1 MGKLPA
7 VEGRSTLQNRQQR
20 FGKRQIGAGQ
30 QPVGS
35 VQRRGHGQVEL
46 FLTRRIAILQPG
58 EQRPAFTG
66 GKVHPMNGIDDLAVF
81 SHQHQIALSAHQLAD
96 QTERGTVAQLVGGL
110 KVQGQY
116 AVQPLLGDTGQTP
129 AAQMLTQQQTEHG
142 RSGRVFDGNRGK
154 VQTRR
159 SAC

>member
-1 MGKLPA
+1 MRWESSRQLRGEAPSRTDSSAL
-7 VEGRSTLQNRQQR
+7 ESGRSAPDSSRS
-20 FGKRQIGAGQ
+20 AA
-30 QPVGS
+30 S
-35 VQRRGHGQVEL
+35 SGHGQVEL

-58 EQRPAFTG
+58 EQRSAFTG

-116 AVQPLLGDTGQTP
+116 AVQPLLGDAG
-129 AAQMLTQQQTEHG
+129 
-142 RSGRVFDGNRGK
+142 
-154 VQTRR
+154 
-159 SAC
+159 